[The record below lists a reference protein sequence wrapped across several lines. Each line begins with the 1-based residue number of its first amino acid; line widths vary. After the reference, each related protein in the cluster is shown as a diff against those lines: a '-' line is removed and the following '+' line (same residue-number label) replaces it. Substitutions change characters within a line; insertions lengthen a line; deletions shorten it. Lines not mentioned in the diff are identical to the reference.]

1 MVRGGKQVKRLTT
14 MLLLGIVLGLA
25 MAPVVAREFEE
36 GINYEKIEPQ
46 PPIGKPGDKIE
57 VLEFFMWLC
66 PHCNRLEPHMQAW
79 LKHKADDIE
88 FVRVPA
94 MFGGPANLHVKV
106 FYALQ
111 AMGELDRLHQAF
123 FDEIHKKRNRLRDQD
138 AVEEFLQAQGVDI
151 DKFRQAMNSF
161 AVAAHANRAAALMR
175 RYGIHGVPALVVD
188 GRYKSGKGLDYK
200 DMPVLVDYLADRVR
214 RERRKNSE

>member
-1 MVRGGKQVKRLTT
+1 MKQLTR
-14 MLLLGIVLGLA
+14 MLLLGLALGLV
-25 MAPVVAREFEE
+25 MSPVIARDFEE
-36 GINYEKIEPQ
+36 GVNYERIEPQ
-46 PPIGKPGDKIE
+46 PPVGKPGDKIE

-66 PHCNRLEPHMQAW
+66 PHCYRLEPHMQAW

-88 FVRVPA
+88 FIQVPA

-111 AMGELDRLHQAF
+111 AMGELDRVHEAF
-123 FDEIHKKRNRLRDQD
+123 FKEIHEKRNRLRDQD
-138 AVEEFLQAQGVDI
+138 AVEAFLREQGVDI

-161 AVAAHANRAAALMR
+161 AVAAHANRAAALLR
-175 RYGIHGVPALVVD
+175 RYGIRGVPALVVD

-200 DMPVLVDYLADRVR
+200 DMPVLVDYLAERVR
-214 RERRKNSE
+214 TERQKNSE